1 MCRQCSGVTWMSHN
15 ANTLEMIVHFLEV
28 LVAKIDDNVSAS
40 LETLN
45 LIPIISEV
53 SEMNAKKNAE
63 KFMSSKEQ
71 KTPEGQAPEE
81 IITEQHDDVEAVEP
95 EVSAEQ
101 VDPRDEKIANLEAQL
116 AEAQKR
122 EREVMLRAKADED
135 NLRRRTEQDIEKA
148 HKFALEKFVN
158 ELLPVID
165 SLDRALE
172 VADKANPELAP
183 MVEGIELTLKS
194 MLDVVRKFG
203 VEVIADTNV
212 PLDPN
217 VHQAIAM
224 VESED
229 VAAGNVLSVMQ
240 KGYTLNGRTIRAA
253 MVTVAKAK

>member
-1 MCRQCSGVTWMSHN
+1 
-15 ANTLEMIVHFLEV
+15 
-28 LVAKIDDNVSAS
+28 
-40 LETLN
+40 
-45 LIPIISEV
+45 
-53 SEMNAKKNAE
+53 
-63 KFMSSKEQ
+63 MSSKEQ

-81 IITEQHDDVEAVEP
+81 IITEQHDEVEAVEP
-95 EVSAEQ
+95 DASAEQ

-116 AEAQKR
+116 VEAQNR
-122 EREVMLRAKADED
+122 ERDSVLRIKAEME
-135 NLRRRTEQDIEKA
+135 NLRRRTEQDVEKA

-172 VADKANPELAP
+172 VADKANPDNAA
-183 MVEGIELTLKS
+183 MIEGIELTLKS

-224 VESED
+224 VESEEIE
-229 VAAGNVLSVMQ
+229 AGKVLGVMQ

-253 MVTVAKAK
+253 MVTVAKAKA

>member
-1 MCRQCSGVTWMSHN
+1 M
-15 ANTLEMIVHFLEV
+15 
-28 LVAKIDDNVSAS
+28 
-40 LETLN
+40 
-45 LIPIISEV
+45 
-53 SEMNAKKNAE
+53 
-63 KFMSSKEQ
+63 
-71 KTPEGQAPEE
+71 
-81 IITEQHDDVEAVEP
+81 
-95 EVSAEQ
+95 
-101 VDPRDEKIANLEAQL
+101 DPRDEEIARLQSELTQAQN
-116 AEAQKR
+116 R
-122 EREVMLRAKADED
+122 ERDTVLRMKAEME

-148 HKFALEKFVN
+148 HKFALEKFIN

-172 VADKANPELAP
+172 VANKENQDMAA

-229 VAAGNVLSVMQ
+229 VAPNHVLAVMQ

-253 MVTVAKAK
+253 MVTVAKAKA

>member
-1 MCRQCSGVTWMSHN
+1 
-15 ANTLEMIVHFLEV
+15 
-28 LVAKIDDNVSAS
+28 
-40 LETLN
+40 
-45 LIPIISEV
+45 
-53 SEMNAKKNAE
+53 
-63 KFMSSKEQ
+63 MSSKEQ

-81 IITEQHDDVEAVEP
+81 IITEQHDEVEAVEP
-95 EVSAEQ
+95 DASAEQ

-116 AEAQKR
+116 VEAQNR
-122 EREVMLRAKADED
+122 ERESVLRIKAEME
-135 NLRRRTEQDIEKA
+135 NLRRRTEQDVEKA

-172 VADKANPELAP
+172 VADKANSDNAA
-183 MVEGIELTLKS
+183 MIEGIELTLKS

-224 VESED
+224 VESEEIE
-229 VAAGNVLSVMQ
+229 AGKVLGVMQ

-253 MVTVAKAK
+253 MVTVAKAKA

>member
-1 MCRQCSGVTWMSHN
+1 
-15 ANTLEMIVHFLEV
+15 
-28 LVAKIDDNVSAS
+28 
-40 LETLN
+40 
-45 LIPIISEV
+45 
-53 SEMNAKKNAE
+53 
-63 KFMSSKEQ
+63 MSSKEQ

-81 IITEQHDDVEAVEP
+81 IITEQHDEVEAVEP
-95 EVSAEQ
+95 DASAEQ

-116 AEAQKR
+116 VEAQNR
-122 EREVMLRAKADED
+122 ERESVLRIKAEME
-135 NLRRRTEQDIEKA
+135 NLRRRTEQDVEKA

-172 VADKANPELAP
+172 VADKANPDNAA
-183 MVEGIELTLKS
+183 MIEGIELTLKS

-224 VESED
+224 VESEEIE
-229 VAAGNVLSVMQ
+229 AGKVLGVMQ

-253 MVTVAKAK
+253 MVTVAKA

>member
-1 MCRQCSGVTWMSHN
+1 
-15 ANTLEMIVHFLEV
+15 
-28 LVAKIDDNVSAS
+28 
-40 LETLN
+40 
-45 LIPIISEV
+45 
-53 SEMNAKKNAE
+53 
-63 KFMSSKEQ
+63 MSSKEQ

-81 IITEQHDDVEAVEP
+81 IITEQHDEVEAVEP
-95 EVSAEQ
+95 DTSAEQ

-116 AEAQKR
+116 VEAQNR
-122 EREVMLRAKADED
+122 ERDGVLRIKAEME
-135 NLRRRTEQDIEKA
+135 NLRRRTELDVEKA

-172 VADKANPELAP
+172 VADKANPDNAA
-183 MVEGIELTLKS
+183 MIEGIELTLKS

-203 VEVIADTNV
+203 VEVIADTDV

-229 VAAGNVLSVMQ
+229 VAAGNVLGVMQ
-240 KGYTLNGRTIRAA
+240 KGYTLHGRTISAA
-253 MVTVAKAK
+253 MVTVAKAKA

>member
-1 MCRQCSGVTWMSHN
+1 MQ
-15 ANTLEMIVHFLEV
+15 
-28 LVAKIDDNVSAS
+28 
-40 LETLN
+40 
-45 LIPIISEV
+45 
-53 SEMNAKKNAE
+53 KNAE

-81 IITEQHDDVEAVEP
+81 IITEQHDEVEAVEP
-95 EVSAEQ
+95 DASAEQ

-116 AEAQKR
+116 VEAQNR
-122 EREVMLRAKADED
+122 ERDGVLRIKAEME
-135 NLRRRTEQDIEKA
+135 NLRRRTEQDVEKA

-172 VADKANPELAP
+172 VAEKANPDNAA
-183 MVEGIELTLKS
+183 MIEGIELTLKS

-224 VESED
+224 VESEE
-229 VAAGNVLSVMQ
+229 VEAGKVLGVMQ

-253 MVTVAKAK
+253 MVTVAKAKA

>member
-1 MCRQCSGVTWMSHN
+1 
-15 ANTLEMIVHFLEV
+15 
-28 LVAKIDDNVSAS
+28 
-40 LETLN
+40 
-45 LIPIISEV
+45 
-53 SEMNAKKNAE
+53 
-63 KFMSSKEQ
+63 MSSKEQ

-81 IITEQHDDVEAVEP
+81 IITEQHDEVEAVEP
-95 EVSAEQ
+95 DASAEQ

-116 AEAQKR
+116 VEAQNR
-122 EREVMLRAKADED
+122 ERDGVLRIKAEME
-135 NLRRRTEQDIEKA
+135 NLRRRTEQDVEKA

-172 VADKANPELAP
+172 VADKANPDNAA
-183 MVEGIELTLKS
+183 MIEGIELTLKS

-203 VEVIADTNV
+203 VEVIADTDV

-229 VAAGNVLSVMQ
+229 VEAGKVLGVMQ

-253 MVTVAKAK
+253 MVTVAKAKA

>member
-1 MCRQCSGVTWMSHN
+1 
-15 ANTLEMIVHFLEV
+15 
-28 LVAKIDDNVSAS
+28 
-40 LETLN
+40 
-45 LIPIISEV
+45 
-53 SEMNAKKNAE
+53 
-63 KFMSSKEQ
+63 MSSKEQ

-81 IITEQHDDVEAVEP
+81 IIMDQHEEIEAVEP
-95 EVSAEQ
+95 DASAEQ

-116 AEAQKR
+116 AEAQAR
-122 EREVMLRAKADED
+122 ERGGILRVKAEME
-135 NLRRRTEQDIEKA
+135 NLRRRTELDIEKA
-148 HKFALEKFVN
+148 HKFALEKFIN

-172 VADKANPELAP
+172 VADKANPDMSA

-203 VEVIADTNV
+203 VEVISETNV

-224 VESED
+224 VESDD
-229 VAAGNVLSVMQ
+229 VEPGNVLGIMQ

-253 MVTVAKAK
+253 MVTVAKAKD

>member
-1 MCRQCSGVTWMSHN
+1 
-15 ANTLEMIVHFLEV
+15 
-28 LVAKIDDNVSAS
+28 
-40 LETLN
+40 
-45 LIPIISEV
+45 
-53 SEMNAKKNAE
+53 
-63 KFMSSKEQ
+63 MSSKEQ

-81 IITEQHDDVEAVEP
+81 IITEQHDEVEAVEP
-95 EVSAEQ
+95 DTSAEQ

-116 AEAQKR
+116 VEAQNS
-122 EREVMLRAKADED
+122 ERDGVLRIKAEME
-135 NLRRRTEQDIEKA
+135 NLRRRTELDVEKA

-172 VADKANPELAP
+172 VADKANPDNAA
-183 MVEGIELTLKS
+183 MIEGIELTLKS

-203 VEVIADTNV
+203 VEVIADTDV

-229 VAAGNVLSVMQ
+229 VAAGNVLGVMQ

-253 MVTVAKAK
+253 MVTVAKAKA

>member
-1 MCRQCSGVTWMSHN
+1 
-15 ANTLEMIVHFLEV
+15 
-28 LVAKIDDNVSAS
+28 
-40 LETLN
+40 
-45 LIPIISEV
+45 
-53 SEMNAKKNAE
+53 
-63 KFMSSKEQ
+63 MSSKEQ

-81 IITEQHDDVEAVEP
+81 IITEQHDEVEAVEP
-95 EVSAEQ
+95 DASAEQ

-116 AEAQKR
+116 VEAQNR
-122 EREVMLRAKADED
+122 ERESVLRIKAEME
-135 NLRRRTEQDIEKA
+135 NLRRRTEQDVEKA

-172 VADKANPELAP
+172 VADKANTDNAA
-183 MVEGIELTLKS
+183 MIEGIELTLKS

-224 VESED
+224 VESEEIE
-229 VAAGNVLSVMQ
+229 AGKVLGVMQ

-253 MVTVAKAK
+253 MVTVAKAKA

>member
-1 MCRQCSGVTWMSHN
+1 
-15 ANTLEMIVHFLEV
+15 
-28 LVAKIDDNVSAS
+28 
-40 LETLN
+40 
-45 LIPIISEV
+45 
-53 SEMNAKKNAE
+53 
-63 KFMSSKEQ
+63 MSSKEQ
-71 KTPEGQAPEE
+71 KTPDGQAPEE
-81 IITEQHDDVEAVEP
+81 IVTEQHEEVEAVESA
-95 EVSAEQ
+95 ESAEQ
-101 VDPRDEKIANLEAQL
+101 VDPRDEEIARLQSELTQAQN
-116 AEAQKR
+116 R
-122 EREVMLRAKADED
+122 ERDTVLRMKAEME

-148 HKFALEKFVN
+148 HKFALEKFIN

-172 VADKANPELAP
+172 VANKENQDMAA

-229 VAAGNVLSVMQ
+229 VAPNHVLAVMQ
-240 KGYTLNGRTIRAA
+240 KGYTLNGRTING
-253 MVTVAKAK
+253 

>member
-1 MCRQCSGVTWMSHN
+1 
-15 ANTLEMIVHFLEV
+15 
-28 LVAKIDDNVSAS
+28 
-40 LETLN
+40 
-45 LIPIISEV
+45 
-53 SEMNAKKNAE
+53 
-63 KFMSSKEQ
+63 MSSKEQ

-81 IITEQHDDVEAVEP
+81 IITEQHDEVEAVEP
-95 EVSAEQ
+95 DASAEQ

-116 AEAQKR
+116 VEAQNR
-122 EREVMLRAKADED
+122 ERESVLRIKAEME
-135 NLRRRTEQDIEKA
+135 NLRRRTEQDVEKA

-158 ELLPVID
+158 ELLPVVD

-172 VADKANPELAP
+172 VADKANPDNAA
-183 MVEGIELTLKS
+183 MIEGIELTLKS

-224 VESED
+224 VESEE
-229 VAAGNVLSVMQ
+229 VEAGKVLGVMQ

-253 MVTVAKAK
+253 MVTVAKAKA

>member
-1 MCRQCSGVTWMSHN
+1 
-15 ANTLEMIVHFLEV
+15 
-28 LVAKIDDNVSAS
+28 
-40 LETLN
+40 
-45 LIPIISEV
+45 
-53 SEMNAKKNAE
+53 
-63 KFMSSKEQ
+63 MSSKEQ

-81 IITEQHDDVEAVEP
+81 IIMDQHEEIEAVEP
-95 EVSAEQ
+95 EASAEQ

-116 AEAQKR
+116 AEAQTR
-122 EREVMLRAKADED
+122 ERDGILRVKAE
-135 NLRRRTEQDIEKA
+135 LDIEKA
-148 HKFALEKFVN
+148 HKFALEKFIN

-172 VADKANPELAP
+172 VADKANPDMSA

-203 VEVIADTNV
+203 VEVIAETNV

-224 VESED
+224 VESDD
-229 VAAGNVLSVMQ
+229 VAPGNVLGIMQ

-253 MVTVAKAK
+253 MVTVAKAKA

>member
-1 MCRQCSGVTWMSHN
+1 
-15 ANTLEMIVHFLEV
+15 
-28 LVAKIDDNVSAS
+28 
-40 LETLN
+40 
-45 LIPIISEV
+45 
-53 SEMNAKKNAE
+53 
-63 KFMSSKEQ
+63 MSSKEQ

-122 EREVMLRAKADED
+122 ERDGVLRIKAEME
-135 NLRRRTEQDIEKA
+135 NLRRRTEQDVEKA

-172 VADKANPELAP
+172 VADKANPDNAA

-203 VEVIADTNV
+203 VEVIADTDV

-224 VESED
+224 VESEE
-229 VAAGNVLSVMQ
+229 VEAGKVLGVMQ

-253 MVTVAKAK
+253 MVTVAKAKA

>member
-1 MCRQCSGVTWMSHN
+1 
-15 ANTLEMIVHFLEV
+15 
-28 LVAKIDDNVSAS
+28 
-40 LETLN
+40 
-45 LIPIISEV
+45 
-53 SEMNAKKNAE
+53 
-63 KFMSSKEQ
+63 MSSKEQ

-95 EVSAEQ
+95 DTSAEQ

-116 AEAQKR
+116 VEAQNR
-122 EREVMLRAKADED
+122 ERDGVLRIKAEME
-135 NLRRRTEQDIEKA
+135 NLRRRTELDVEKA

-172 VADKANPELAP
+172 VADKANPDNAA
-183 MVEGIELTLKS
+183 MIEGIELTLKS

-203 VEVIADTNV
+203 VEVIADTDV

-229 VAAGNVLSVMQ
+229 VVAGNVLGVMQ

-253 MVTVAKAK
+253 MVTVAKAKA

>member
-1 MCRQCSGVTWMSHN
+1 
-15 ANTLEMIVHFLEV
+15 
-28 LVAKIDDNVSAS
+28 
-40 LETLN
+40 
-45 LIPIISEV
+45 
-53 SEMNAKKNAE
+53 
-63 KFMSSKEQ
+63 MSSKEQ

-81 IITEQHDDVEAVEP
+81 IITEQHDEVETVES
-95 EVSAEQ
+95 EASAEQ

-116 AEAQKR
+116 SEAQNR
-122 EREVMLRAKADED
+122 EREGVLRIKAEME
-135 NLRRRTEQDIEKA
+135 NLRRRTELDIEKA

-172 VADKANPELAP
+172 VADKANPDNAA
-183 MVEGIELTLKS
+183 MIEGIELTLKS

-203 VEVIADTNV
+203 VEVISDTNV

-224 VESED
+224 VESDD
-229 VAAGNVLSVMQ
+229 VEAGKVLGVMQ

-253 MVTVAKAK
+253 MVTVAKAKA

>member
-1 MCRQCSGVTWMSHN
+1 MQ
-15 ANTLEMIVHFLEV
+15 
-28 LVAKIDDNVSAS
+28 
-40 LETLN
+40 
-45 LIPIISEV
+45 
-53 SEMNAKKNAE
+53 KNAE

-81 IITEQHDDVEAVEP
+81 IITEQHDEVEAVEP
-95 EVSAEQ
+95 DTSAEQ

-116 AEAQKR
+116 VEAQNR
-122 EREVMLRAKADED
+122 ERDGVLRIKAEME
-135 NLRRRTEQDIEKA
+135 NLRRRTELDVEKA

-172 VADKANPELAP
+172 VADKANPDNAA
-183 MVEGIELTLKS
+183 MIEGIELTLKS

-203 VEVIADTNV
+203 VEVIADTDV

-229 VAAGNVLSVMQ
+229 VAAGNVLGVMQ

-253 MVTVAKAK
+253 MVTVAKAKV

>member
-1 MCRQCSGVTWMSHN
+1 
-15 ANTLEMIVHFLEV
+15 
-28 LVAKIDDNVSAS
+28 
-40 LETLN
+40 
-45 LIPIISEV
+45 
-53 SEMNAKKNAE
+53 
-63 KFMSSKEQ
+63 MSSKEQ

-81 IITEQHDDVEAVEP
+81 IITEQHDEVEAVEP
-95 EVSAEQ
+95 DTSAEQ

-116 AEAQKR
+116 VEAQNR
-122 EREVMLRAKADED
+122 ERDGVLRIKAEME
-135 NLRRRTEQDIEKA
+135 NLRRRTELDVEKA
-148 HKFALEKFVN
+148 HKFELEKFGN

-172 VADKANPELAP
+172 VADKANPDNAA
-183 MVEGIELTLKS
+183 MIEGIELTLKS

-203 VEVIADTNV
+203 VEVIADTDV

-229 VAAGNVLSVMQ
+229 VAAGNVLGVMQ

-253 MVTVAKAK
+253 MVTVAKAKA

>member
-1 MCRQCSGVTWMSHN
+1 
-15 ANTLEMIVHFLEV
+15 
-28 LVAKIDDNVSAS
+28 
-40 LETLN
+40 
-45 LIPIISEV
+45 
-53 SEMNAKKNAE
+53 
-63 KFMSSKEQ
+63 MSSKEQ

-81 IITEQHDDVEAVEP
+81 IITEQHDEVEAVEP
-95 EVSAEQ
+95 DASAEQ

-116 AEAQKR
+116 VEAQNR
-122 EREVMLRAKADED
+122 ERDTVLRIKAEME
-135 NLRRRTEQDIEKA
+135 NLRRRTEQDVEKA

-172 VADKANPELAP
+172 VADKANPDNAA
-183 MVEGIELTLKS
+183 MIEGIELTLKS

-203 VEVIADTNV
+203 VEVIADTDV

-229 VAAGNVLSVMQ
+229 VEAGKVLGVMQ

-253 MVTVAKAK
+253 MVTVAKAKA

>member
-1 MCRQCSGVTWMSHN
+1 
-15 ANTLEMIVHFLEV
+15 
-28 LVAKIDDNVSAS
+28 
-40 LETLN
+40 
-45 LIPIISEV
+45 
-53 SEMNAKKNAE
+53 
-63 KFMSSKEQ
+63 MSSKEQ

-95 EVSAEQ
+95 DASAEQ

-116 AEAQKR
+116 VEAQNR
-122 EREVMLRAKADED
+122 ERDSVLRIKAEME
-135 NLRRRTEQDIEKA
+135 NLRRRTEQDVEKA

-172 VADKANPELAP
+172 VADKANPDNAA
-183 MVEGIELTLKS
+183 MIEGIELTLKS

-224 VESED
+224 VESEE
-229 VAAGNVLSVMQ
+229 VEAGKVLGVMQ

-253 MVTVAKAK
+253 MVTVAKAKA